1 MPSRAHIQLLES
13 PHIAQA
19 LPEDVYVIGFQDNF
33 PEEFPHIPPFKCF
46 LYQVGLDTGSA
57 PLTAEGAIPSQCP
70 SCPTASC

>member
-33 PEEFPHIPPFKCF
+33 PVSLKN
-46 LYQVGLDTGSA
+46 S
-57 PLTAEGAIPSQCP
+57 LTSLLSNAFC
-70 SCPTASC
+70 TR